1 MTLGGLRVYYKSSSS
16 SSSSVVNKTRNSRND
31 LGYRTQ
37 HIQLQMY
44 SLTKLHYYCIVAT
57 IDFPESRSFFYFT
70 FSILNALCMQIFS
83 ATKKKEI
90 QNEFLLW
97 LPRLEIKVDDDVNDC
112 KDHLLT

>member
-1 MTLGGLRVYYKSSSS
+1 
-16 SSSSVVNKTRNSRND
+16 
-31 LGYRTQ
+31 
-37 HIQLQMY
+37 
-44 SLTKLHYYCIVAT
+44 
-57 IDFPESRSFFYFT
+57 
-70 FSILNALCMQIFS
+70 MQIFS